1 MGDFCWQSGEVVLVV
16 IEEEKRSVE
25 TFYDC
30 VDLDLEEN
38 PIDIDKVRSTT
49 ERNPYERMNNDDECC
64 CFFNFDINVVF
75 LSGIIHICQNLQRRL
90 NKPIGTN
97 CEETQGKGVS
107 KFRCRIPEKLD
118 WCQKCKS
125 RQLGPLMATILGS
138 FAHWLTRRLFKYIPF
153 KR

>member
-49 ERNPYERMNNDDECC
+49 ERNPYERMNNDDGCC
-64 CFFNFDINVVF
+64 CFF
-75 LSGIIHICQNLQRRL
+75 
-90 NKPIGTN
+90 
-97 CEETQGKGVS
+97 
-107 KFRCRIPEKLD
+107 
-118 WCQKCKS
+118 
-125 RQLGPLMATILGS
+125 IL
-138 FAHWLTRRLFKYIPF
+138 T
-153 KR
+153 